1 MRRETFLNI
10 ILDQLNHLPIA
21 PGRDLFQ
28 NLCPFSSFSGHPST
42 RLPTALPRTMVSP
55 IIPFGTLLALLC
67 VAVPATA
74 HMCMTDPPPLRYKE
88 NPYKTVIDYDYTN
101 PLSSNGS
108 NYPCKGY
115 NKDLG
120 TPSAQ
125 SVATWSPGGSYSLK

>member
-1 MRRETFLNI
+1 MNI
-10 ILDQLNHLPIA
+10 ILDQLNHLLQSNCTWKGSLSKPLSI
-21 PGRDLFQ
+21 
-28 NLCPFSSFSGHPST
+28 SSFSRHPST
-42 RLPTALPRTMVSP
+42 RLPTVLPRTMVSP
-55 IIPFGTLLALLC
+55 TIPFVILLALLC

-88 NPYKTVIDYDYTN
+88 NPYKTVVDYDYIN
-101 PLSSNGS
+101 PLSANGS

-115 NKDLG
+115 QKDLG